1 MNRLEFFKTLGVVS
15 LIPFIPFIP
24 FTLGQRTKRKE
35 QVILIGDK
43 TYVIEMEINLDES
56 GVAVDYYVDLSGGHS
71 VRSFARFSSE
81 EVFRSKNQSII
92 DGIVKTTKDCFL
104 RHG

>member
-15 LIPFIPFIP
+15 LIPFIP

-43 TYVIEMEINLDES
+43 TYVIEMEINPDES
-56 GVAVDYYVDLSGGHS
+56 GVAVDYYIDLSGGHS

-81 EVFRSKNQSII
+81 EVFRSKNHAMI
-92 DGIVKTTKDCFL
+92 DGIVKTVKDCFL